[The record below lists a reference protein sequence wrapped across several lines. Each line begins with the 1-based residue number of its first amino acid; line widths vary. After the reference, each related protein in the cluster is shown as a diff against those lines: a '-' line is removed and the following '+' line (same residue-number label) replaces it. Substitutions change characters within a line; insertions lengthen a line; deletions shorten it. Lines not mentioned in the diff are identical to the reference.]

1 MIIRRQL
8 YPNNKVP
15 MKKNP
20 DSGME
25 HKQIYKKLPQT
36 QTNSCNKL
44 LETTSAGSKVVQ
56 EVDTLLTP
64 INSNQK
70 MSEDL
75 QSQSKERTERNL
87 WRNDE
92 VMEMLYTMQ
101 QVKAL
106 EKLNDKTVKSENVF
120 KDIEVIMHR
129 NGFKKKSHVQIW
141 TKWKFL
147 KSTYMTSKRNGVI
160 PRMIPPQIYETI
172 HQMVNGLNDSSNS
185 ANCSIDGDGSSVSGM
200 VISGV
205 EGGVSN
211 AAVTTGEDDDSFGMA
226 HPIFGFRLGMVKSE
240 PADTG
245 MLDKNYLFFI

>member
-1 MIIRRQL
+1 MMIIRRQL
-8 YPNNKVP
+8 YPTNKLP
-15 MKKNP
+15 MKKNH

-25 HKQIYKKLPQT
+25 LKPIYKKTPQT
-36 QTNSCNKL
+36 
-44 LETTSAGSKVVQ
+44 ETTSVSKLLQTASAATKVVQ
-56 EVDTLLTP
+56 DVDTLLTP
-64 INSNQK
+64 ISSSEK
-70 MSEDL
+70 ICEDL
-75 QSQSKERTERNL
+75 QSQSAKERTERNL

-106 EKLNDKTVKSENVF
+106 EKLNDKTVKSETVF
-120 KDIEVIMHR
+120 KDVEVIMHR

-147 KSTYMTSKRNGVI
+147 KSTYMTSRRNGVI
-160 PRMIPPQIYETI
+160 PRMVPPQIYETI

-211 AAVTTGEDDDSFGMA
+211 AAVSAGDDDDSFGMA

-240 PADTG
+240 PADNG
-245 MLDKNYLFFI
+245 N